1 MSKKVS
7 GGPVRRHP
15 SRSFGSPVLLIGGIA
30 LVSVAV
36 LILAWIALSPNRGNG
51 GVPQI
56 QVSAE
61 RLELGKQIMG
71 RPVRAAFTVT
81 NAGNGA
87 LTLQVPRVATVL
99 EGC

>member
-1 MSKKVS
+1 MSKKAS
-7 GGPVRRHP
+7 GGPARRHQN
-15 SRSFGSPVLLIGGIA
+15 RSLMSPALLIGGIA
-30 LVSVAV
+30 LVSLAV
-36 LILAWIALSPNRGNG
+36 LIVVWIALSPNRGNG

-56 QVSAE
+56 QVNAE
-61 RLELGKQIMG
+61 RLELGKQLFG